1 MACRVR
7 VWGIRG
13 DARGDTPC
21 RVSERESESGDGRA
35 AGGRGRGIQKAYW
48 QCVCASFSAPP
59 SPPSSPPLSHP
70 ILHTSIHPS
79 IHPSTQSPIHTILH
93 TSIHSR
99 IRRVGTYCTDRCIWK
114 GRSITTSCISRGDS
128 TLCFLKVSP
137 QTGSSY
143 WARCVLLLSQTE
155 IED

>member
-1 MACRVR
+1 MRRAEEVR
-7 VWGIRG
+7 GNRNQGTGARRG
-13 DARGDTPC
+13 
-21 RVSERESESGDGRA
+21 
-35 AGGRGRGIQKAYW
+35 GGGGVFKRRIGGVY
-48 QCVCASFSAPP
+48 VPP
-59 SPPSSPPLSHP
+59 FLTPPSSLLSSPFPRLHPPNP
-70 ILHTSIHPS
+70 PYLHHPS

-143 WARCVLLLSQTE
+143 WARCVLLLTSQTE